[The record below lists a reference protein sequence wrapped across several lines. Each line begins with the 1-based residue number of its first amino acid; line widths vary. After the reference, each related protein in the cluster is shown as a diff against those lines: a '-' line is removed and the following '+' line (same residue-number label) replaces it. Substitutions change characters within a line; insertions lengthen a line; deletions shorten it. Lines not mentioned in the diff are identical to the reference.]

1 MNLSLPMLVSTIFLV
16 IIFFAMIIITVF
28 VNVKDRKATTLK
40 KLYVTIVG
48 LFVMGIISIIVLI
61 ICLGTYV
68 IQALT

>member
-1 MNLSLPMLVSTIFLV
+1 MLVSTIFLV

>member
-1 MNLSLPMLVSTIFLV
+1 MNLPLPMLVSTIFLV